1 MAKTKQRKT
10 TIEKG
15 KANNNYFVEKTL
27 ECGVSLRGNE
37 VKSIRAGKA
46 SIKGAWIAI
55 EKGQLLL
62 KKMHITK
69 WDTSN
74 LFDVDENRERS
85 LLAHKSEIRNLER
98 KAQVQGY
105 TLIPLKV
112 YFSDTNKV
120 KVLVGLCKGKHDY
133 DKRQV
138 EKEKQAKREMAKAL
152 KY

>member
-1 MAKTKQRKT
+1 MAKTKHRNT
-10 TIEKG
+10 TFENR
-15 KANNNYFVEKTL
+15 KANHDYFVEETL
-27 ECGVSLRGNE
+27 ESGISLRGNE

-46 SIKGAWIAI
+46 SIKEAWIAI

-138 EKEKQAKREMAKAL
+138 EKEKQAKREMTKAL

>member
-1 MAKTKQRKT
+1 MSIVNK
-10 TIEKG
+10 
-15 KANNNYFVEKTL
+15 KAYFDYHIKDTL
-27 ECGVSLRGNE
+27 EVGIVLVGNE

-46 SIKGAWIAI
+46 SIKEAWIAI

-74 LFDVDENRERS
+74 LFDVDENRERA

>member
-1 MAKTKQRKT
+1 MAKTKYRNT
-10 TIEKG
+10 TIENR
-15 KANNNYFVEKTL
+15 KAYHDYFVEETL

-46 SIKGAWIAI
+46 SIKEAWIAI
-55 EKGQLLL
+55 EEGQLLL

-74 LFDVDENRERS
+74 LFDVDENRERA